1 MCVTVL
7 KQRCRD
13 FGVTRWPYR
22 KVKKLDTI
30 ISALQAP
37 PSNRSRSSSQTD
49 GNRSATA
56 EGSRL
61 EKMKKTREL
70 LINQPNC
77 KAHLR
82 VGKLDKEL
90 RRRVAEAA
98 RDENSSDY
106 SSDDSKIQLGDL
118 NQPSSSGVGVVGGL
132 SKSRKDTAAQSRNAS
147 IRVLD
152 KLLEAVS
159 VVDGE
164 KEAKHS
170 ASKNQFSVREVNSF
184 TSASEDSEQA
194 AFSFAPYNSFA
205 TQSVFRPPFPMSN
218 FELPPHVQRPL
229 PRRLAFSSPDMFT
242 SMSRTWLA
250 STQR

>member
-37 PSNRSRSSSQTD
+37 PSNGSRSSSQTG

-70 LINQPNC
+70 LITQPNC

-90 RRRVAEAA
+90 RRRVAEAS

-106 SSDDSKIQLGDL
+106 SSDDSKIQTGDL

-132 SKSRKDTAAQSRNAS
+132 SKSRKDTAAQSRDAS
-147 IRVLD
+147 NRILD

-164 KEAKHS
+164 NEAKHS
-170 ASKNQFSVREVNSF
+170 ASKKQNSSRVVNSF
-184 TSASEDSEQA
+184 TSASEESEQA

-205 TQSVFRPPFPMSN
+205 TQSVFHPPFPMSN

-242 SMSRTWLA
+242 SANRTWFA
-250 STQR
+250 SAQR

>member
-37 PSNRSRSSSQTD
+37 PSNGSRSSSQTG

-70 LINQPNC
+70 LITQPNC

-90 RRRVAEAA
+90 RRRVAEAS

-106 SSDDSKIQLGDL
+106 SSDDSKIQTGDL

-132 SKSRKDTAAQSRNAS
+132 SKSRKDTAAQSRDAS
-147 IRVLD
+147 NRILD

-159 VVDGE
+159 IVDGE
-164 KEAKHS
+164 NEAKHS
-170 ASKNQFSVREVNSF
+170 ASKKQFSSRAVNSF
-184 TSASEDSEQA
+184 TSASEESEQA

-205 TQSVFRPPFPMSN
+205 TQSVFHPPFPMSN

-242 SMSRTWLA
+242 SANRTWFA
-250 STQR
+250 RAQR

>member
-37 PSNRSRSSSQTD
+37 PSNRSRSSRQTG

-90 RRRVAEAA
+90 RRRVAEAI

-132 SKSRKDTAAQSRNAS
+132 SKSRKDTAAQSRDAS
-147 IRVLD
+147 IRILD

-164 KEAKHS
+164 NEAKHS

>member
-37 PSNRSRSSSQTD
+37 PSNGSRSSSQTG
-49 GNRSATA
+49 GNRSAPA

-70 LINQPNC
+70 LITQPNC

-90 RRRVAEAA
+90 RKRVAEAS
-98 RDENSSDY
+98 RDESSSDY
-106 SSDDSKIQLGDL
+106 SSDDTKIQTGDL
-118 NQPSSSGVGVVGGL
+118 NQPSSSGVGVIGGS
-132 SKSRKDTAAQSRNAS
+132 SKSRKDTAAPSSGAS
-147 IRVLD
+147 NRILD

-164 KEAKHS
+164 NEAKHS
-170 ASKNQFSVREVNSF
+170 VSKKSFSVRAVNSF
-184 TSASEDSEQA
+184 SSGSEESEQG
-194 AFSFAPYNSFA
+194 AFSFAPYVA
-205 TQSVFRPPFPMSN
+205 TQSMFRPPFPMSN
-218 FELPPHVQRPL
+218 FELPAHVQRPL
-229 PRRLAFSSPDMFT
+229 PRRLAFSSRDV
-242 SMSRTWLA
+242 SMSANRTWFA
-250 STQR
+250 SAQR

>member
-37 PSNRSRSSSQTD
+37 PSNGSRSSSQTG

-61 EKMKKTREL
+61 EKMKKAREL
-70 LINQPNC
+70 LITQPNC

-90 RRRVAEAA
+90 RRRVAEAS

-106 SSDDSKIQLGDL
+106 SSDDSKIQTGDL

-132 SKSRKDTAAQSRNAS
+132 SKNRKDTAVQSRDAS
-147 IRVLD
+147 SRILD

-164 KEAKHS
+164 NEAKYS
-170 ASKNQFSVREVNSF
+170 ASKNEFSVRAVNSF
-184 TSASEDSEQA
+184 TSASEESEQA

-205 TQSVFRPPFPMSN
+205 TQSVFHPPFPMSN
-218 FELPPHVQRPL
+218 FELAPHVQRPL
-229 PRRLAFSSPDMFT
+229 PRRLAFSPPDMFT
-242 SMSRTWLA
+242 SANRTWFA
-250 STQR
+250 SAQR